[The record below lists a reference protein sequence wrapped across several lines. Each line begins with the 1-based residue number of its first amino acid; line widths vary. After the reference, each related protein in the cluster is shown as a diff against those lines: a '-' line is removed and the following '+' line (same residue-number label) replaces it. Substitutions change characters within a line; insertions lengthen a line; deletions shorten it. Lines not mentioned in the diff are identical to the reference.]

1 MQSIPAWMF
10 RPSLLFCCMTYDH
23 LHILL
28 TEAGSA
34 TQRQTVSIP
43 GFHHAAVLVPVI
55 HCAEEPELLLTRR
68 TEEVESHKGQVAFPG
83 GMVEEGDRD
92 IVHTALREANEELGI
107 DSGVIEVLGLL
118 DDHATPTGF
127 IITPVLGLIRGIPTL
142 QVNAEE
148 VAETFLLP
156 LRFFTSHAN
165 VRCEQREFLGVVHDV
180 WFYDGAPHV
189 IWGAT
194 AAIVRGLLRRMRWI

>member
-1 MQSIPAWMF
+1 MQSGLAWMF
-10 RPSLLFCCMTYDH
+10 GPSSLCCSMTYDH
-23 LHILL
+23 LHALL
-28 TEAGSA
+28 TEAA
-34 TQRQTVSIP
+34 TTADRQTVSIR
-43 GFHHAAVLVPVI
+43 GFHHAGVLVPVI
-55 HCAEEPELLLTRR
+55 FRAEEPELLLTRR

-92 IVHTALREANEELGI
+92 IMHTALREANEELGI
-107 DSGVIEVLGLL
+107 DAGVVDALGLL

-127 IITPVLGLIRGIPTL
+127 IITPVLGLIRGMPPL
-142 QVNAEE
+142 HPNPEE

-156 LRFFTSHAN
+156 LHFFTSPGN
-165 VRCEQREFLGVVHDV
+165 VRCEQREFLGVTHDV
-180 WFYDGAPHV
+180 WFYDGGPHI